1 MCSMAGASMSS
12 SSGQP
17 SARMSEHVTTPAS
30 RARRRISVAFSG
42 PRNSGPPTCRKP
54 ADSSASHGTSSIVNV
69 PLAPITCSAGRSPFG
84 RIGRIVQEVWT
95 SSRRASPEQ
104 STPKRSNASTSTR
117 PASSSPTAPT
127 DSTEKP
133 SFARVTAVPPAAPAG
148 ESRISSI
155 SAPPCPSGIASTG
168 RPSTSRM
175 WAPKATTSGTR
186 GTVAEPPDLRGH
198 VGELLL
204 AHHGGCP
211 YLRRV
216 PVQRAGPLEQEGR
229 IDGVCELDP
238 AGQRPVVLHQRRRV
252 TLERLQHVR
261 VQLVGAEGRVRRHP
275 HGPAEL
281 EHLVVDRRQLVE
293 HAAERRRHRRVR
305 VHHGPGP
312 VEALVHAE
320 VEAELR
326 RRGGPVV

>member
-1 MCSMAGASMSS
+1 MSS

-17 SARMSEHVTTPAS
+17 SASTSHVVTVPAS
-30 RARRRISVAFSG
+30 RARDNTETAFSG
-42 PRNSGPPTCRKP
+42 PRNSGPPTCRKSAP
-54 ADSSASHGTSSIVNV
+54 STASHGTSSIAIV
-69 PLAPITCSAGRSPFG
+69 PFAPITCSAGRSPFG
-84 RIGRIVQEVWT
+84 RIGRIVHEVWT

-104 STPKRSNASTSTR
+104 STPKRSSISTRTR

-127 DSTEKP
+127 ESTDAP
-133 SFARVTAVPPAAPAG
+133 SFASVTAVPPAAPAG

-204 AHHGGCP
+204 AHHGGRP

-216 PVQRAGPLEQEGR
+216 PVERARPLEQEGR
-229 IDGVCELDP
+229 IDGVGELDP
-238 AGQRPVVLHQRRRV
+238 AGQRPVVLHEHGRV
-252 TLERLQHVR
+252 TFQSSQHVR
-261 VQLVGAEGRVRRHP
+261 VQLVGAEGRVRRHA

-293 HAAERRRHRRVR
+293 HAAHGRRHRGVR
-305 VHHGPGP
+305 VHDRATP
-312 VEALVHAE
+312 VEAPVHTQ
-320 VEAELR
+320 VE
-326 RRGGPVV
+326 